1 MPDRIENQSHLL
13 VPGSY
18 PRLLAKS
25 RGNRLRGLE
34 VGGLANR
41 EHRDFLDQ
49 NRVFTLSAMSTSRVV
64 VAGGGLVGLCS
75 AWYLARRGMDVVV
88 LERAE
93 LGAGA
98 SRGNAGIVAAG
109 HPPLN
114 RAGKVRQSL
123 PRLFDPRSPLY
134 VSARRDRGVWRWLAE
149 FARHCTRRHERHC
162 VETLGALGLDAL
174 ACFDALVGEEGIACE
189 YRRGSY
195 LEVCVGGKAMA
206 TAREEAVL
214 MRSQGYHPEVLDGGR
229 AREMEPALGRRVSGG
244 VLFPETRILDPHL
257 FLLGLAEAARRR
269 GVSIREGVG
278 VRRLTVAGGAVRGVE
293 TTRGETVSADA
304 VVLATGPFG
313 RALTQQA
320 GCRLPVQPGK
330 GYHREVAVGP
340 GGAPAMRVAC
350 TNRDTG
356 IICTPLEGRVRFVG
370 TMEFAGYDLEL
381 NPVRLEQLTLKP
393 RAWLPALGDAPPA
406 SEWCGLRPM
415 SPDGLPFIG
424 GLGDVTGLSVAVGHG
439 NLGLTLSAVTG
450 EMIARHVTGTG
461 DPRLTPF
468 SPARFGR

>member
-1 MPDRIENQSHLL
+1 MPVDRVL
-13 VPGSY
+13 V
-18 PRLLAKS
+18 
-25 RGNRLRGLE
+25 
-34 VGGLANR
+34 V
-41 EHRDFLDQ
+41 
-49 NRVFTLSAMSTSRVV
+49 
-64 VAGGGLVGLCS
+64 GGGLVGLCS
-75 AWYLARRGMDVVV
+75 AWYLARRGVDVVV

-114 RAGKVRQSL
+114 RPGKVRHSL
-123 PRLFDPRSPLY
+123 PHLFDARSPLY
-134 VSARRDRGVWRWLAE
+134 VPLRRDLGVWRWLAE

-162 VETLGALGLDAL
+162 LETLAPLGLDTL
-174 ACFDALVGEEGIACE
+174 ACFDAIVGEEGIGCD

-195 LEVCVGGKAMA
+195 LEVCIGGKAMA
-206 TAREEAVL
+206 KARDDAAL
-214 MRSQGYHPEVLDGGR
+214 MRARGYQPEVVDGGQV
-229 AREMEPALGRRVSGG
+229 REVEPALGPRVAGG
-244 VLFPETRILDPHL
+244 VLFPETRILDPYL

-269 GVSIREGVG
+269 GVSIREGAT

-293 TTRGETVSADA
+293 TADGGRIAADA
-304 VVLATGPFG
+304 VVLATGPFSL
-313 RALTQQA
+313 ALAEQV
-320 GCRLPVQPGK
+320 GSRLPIQPGK

-340 GGAPAMRVAC
+340 GGAPSMRVAC
-350 TNRDTG
+350 TNRETG

-370 TMEFAGYDLEL
+370 TMEFTGYDLEL

-393 RAWLPALGDAPPA
+393 RAWLPTLGHAPPV

-415 SPDGLPFIG
+415 SPDGLPFVG
-424 GLGDVTGLSVAVGHG
+424 PLGDIAGLSVAVGHG

-450 EMIARHVTGTG
+450 QMVANQITGTR
-461 DPRLTPF
+461 DPRLAPF

>member
-1 MPDRIENQSHLL
+1 MPGDRVL
-13 VPGSY
+13 V
-18 PRLLAKS
+18 
-25 RGNRLRGLE
+25 
-34 VGGLANR
+34 V
-41 EHRDFLDQ
+41 
-49 NRVFTLSAMSTSRVV
+49 
-64 VAGGGLVGLCS
+64 GGGLVGLCS
-75 AWYLARRGMDVVV
+75 AWYLARRGAEVVV

-114 RAGKVRQSL
+114 RPGKVRHSL
-123 PRLFDPRSPLY
+123 PHLFDARSPLY
-134 VSARRDRGVWRWLAE
+134 VRSRGDPGVWRWLAG

-162 VETLGALGLDAL
+162 LETLAPLGLDTL
-174 ACFDALVGEEGIACE
+174 ACFDAIVGEEGIGCD

-195 LEVCVGGKAMA
+195 LEVCIGGKAMA
-206 TAREEAVL
+206 KARDAAALMRARGYQPEVVDGAQAREV
-214 MRSQGYHPEVLDGGR
+214 
-229 AREMEPALGRRVSGG
+229 EPALGPRVAGG
-244 VLFPETRILDPHL
+244 VLFPETRILDPYL

-269 GVSIREGVG
+269 GVSIREGTT

-293 TTRGETVSADA
+293 TADGERIAADA
-304 VVLATGPFG
+304 VVLATGPFSL
-313 RALTQQA
+313 ALAEQV
-320 GCRLPVQPGK
+320 GSRLPIQPGK

-350 TNRDTG
+350 TNRETG
-356 IICTPLEGRVRFVG
+356 IICTPLDGRVRFVG
-370 TMEFAGYDLEL
+370 TMEFTGYDLEL

-393 RAWLPALGDAPPA
+393 RAWLPTLGDAPPV

-415 SPDGLPFIG
+415 SPDGLPFVG
-424 GLGDVTGLSVAVGHG
+424 PLGDIAGLSVAVGHG

-450 EMIARHVTGTG
+450 QMVANQITGTG
-461 DPRLTPF
+461 DPRLAPF

>member
-1 MPDRIENQSHLL
+1 
-13 VPGSY
+13 
-18 PRLLAKS
+18 
-25 RGNRLRGLE
+25 
-34 VGGLANR
+34 
-41 EHRDFLDQ
+41 
-49 NRVFTLSAMSTSRVV
+49 MSTSRVV

-75 AWYLARRGMDVVV
+75 AWYLARRGAEVVV
-88 LERAE
+88 LERAQ

-114 RAGKVRQSL
+114 RPGKVRQAL
-123 PRLFDPRSPLY
+123 PHIFDARSPLY
-134 VSARRDRGVWRWLAE
+134 VPPRRDLGVWRWLAG

-162 VETLGALGLDAL
+162 LETLATLGLDAL
-174 ACFDALVGEEGIACE
+174 ACFDDVVGAEGIACD

-206 TAREEAVL
+206 KAREDAAL
-214 MRSQGYHPEVLDGGR
+214 MREYGYHPEVVDGGQ
-229 AREMEPALGRRVSGG
+229 AREVEPALGPRVAGG
-244 VLFPETRILDPHL
+244 VLFPETRILDPYL

-269 GVSIREGVG
+269 GVSIREGTT
-278 VRRLTVAGGAVRGVE
+278 VRRLTVAGGTVRGVE
-293 TTRGETVSADA
+293 TADGGRIAADA
-304 VVLATGPFG
+304 IVLATGPFSL
-313 RALTQQA
+313 ALAEQV
-320 GCRLPVQPGK
+320 GSRLPIQPGK

-350 TNRDTG
+350 TNRETG

-393 RAWLPALGDAPPA
+393 RAWLPALGDAPPV

-415 SPDGLPFIG
+415 SPDGLPFVG
-424 GLGDVTGLSVAVGHG
+424 PLGDVAGLSVAVGHG

-450 EMIARHVTGTG
+450 EMVANQVAGTG
-461 DPRLTPF
+461 DPRLAPF